1 MSSGQDKNIK
11 GYGRVMSRVYNR
23 SHSNLKAT
31 SSVLSHVTSTN
42 SGAKRPSVSS
52 VRTGVFS
59 DLPIVLNDYVPDTV
73 SKKDLKQSTVVK
85 PRRTLKSLVP
95 GKKPLLRVERNI
107 KYNETNSS
115 LNVCASAPSVLG
127 RNTESCPDS
136 HVRHC
141 LSSRSHS
148 RLKEL
153 KDEIKSYQD
162 TEQLLKLRS
171 RLYKR
176 CGVVLNDVG
185 RVAEDKA
192 VQAEDIDVKQDDFRT
207 QRRADAGAAVS
218 HEQMRSGPTVYP
230 VDRYMVKSGNKM
242 EMVNVTDDEIW
253 IPTSAIKPEDEAMLD
268 RLGDLL
274 RAAAQDLALVSGQ
287 LVPRTPRPTVL
298 PAPLDQQFNEKVHI
312 EEIVNAKFH
321 RYNIDEKPLPKK
333 SQETGTRNMCIK
345 PVPKTVNASVQVNRL
360 SKPTKPCKKNLAI
373 SRTKIV
379 QIDEHF
385 SDNVKDVKLNNAKC
399 SAGGPCVAY
408 NEFTYTYEEPKVKNC
423 NQKPLHVQEM
433 PSINIR
439 SELREQK
446 VLQLDI
452 LPEQKVSPD
461 NLETQTNVAVIA
473 LQHEPAPK
481 VEKRI
486 THYPQVVH
494 TAPPPTKPAVRRVSK
509 MLPCDTSDSTN
520 NTSTDADRAVSQKAH
535 KPSVRPPSRRISAI
549 VDSKSKNNAKSK
561 LTTKPPQNHR
571 NIDEWKK
578 KINTIYGLPS
588 TSRNRKTYPNQ
599 KLRTSPK
606 KTNPIRNEQILKS
619 QLNNAEYIPY
629 TKLTIGGIK
638 VSDIEREISDIPDKD
653 IPLSPI
659 LDKILTSRE
668 NSFHN
673 NPTKEGNK
681 HVLTTSDENLL
692 EEVLD
697 IERNV
702 TKTLRKNV
710 KEKVSPSKSNVSSE
724 TERSDKHMTYADDFE
739 EERTEHEL
747 SLSED
752 EVKNIPADDK
762 HETFNENVQTH
773 VHNATYTKSTN
784 LSLKNSVDIFE
795 FVHSID
801 TQDHATQSNPVYKI
815 SLKATQTSPRNIQ
828 PIHNDLWPTENTRE
842 ERDKKVNEELIK
854 KLIMD
859 ECSDILKKN
868 LAQPSTSE
876 NKEGKK
882 NFAASQKNTQTSP
895 AHVRSV
901 MTSPTKTKTR
911 TTSPLALALTVDR
924 QTSPAA
930 PAHREDLRI
939 ELDEI
944 NELALSI
951 NLSSPRFSLR
961 LPRTSRDV
969 LSNLD
974 ATPSKLESKPHNT
987 TVKFLNKCSSL
998 SSADG
1003 DYSSSDISSL
1013 GEIERKFKRKIKKNK
1028 IPTISESSG
1037 SSIVSKYSSDIS
1049 SVILPLRSEGE
1060 VSAGRGDVRKSRFS
1074 RSDGEVSVGQTL
1086 H

>member
-1 MSSGQDKNIK
+1 MNSGQDKNIK

-31 SSVLSHVTSTN
+31 SSVLSHVSSTN
-42 SGAKRPSVSS
+42 LGAKRPSVSS
-52 VRTGVFS
+52 ARAGVFS
-59 DLPIVLNDYVPDTV
+59 DLPIVLNDYVPDG
-73 SKKDLKQSTVVK
+73 KKDLKQSSVVK

-95 GKKPLLRVERNI
+95 GKKPLLTVERNV
-107 KYNETNSS
+107 KCNETARS

-127 RNTESCPDS
+127 RNTDGWPDS

-141 LSSRSHS
+141 LSSRSQS
-148 RLKEL
+148 RLKDL
-153 KDEIKSYQD
+153 KDEIKAYQD

-185 RVAEDKA
+185 QVAADKA
-192 VQAEDIDVKQDDFRT
+192 VQAEEIDVNQDDLRA

-230 VDRYMVKSGNKM
+230 VDRYMVKSSNKM
-242 EMVNVTDDEIW
+242 EMVNVNDDEIW
-253 IPTSAIKPEDEAMLD
+253 IPTPAISPEDEAMLD
-268 RLGDLL
+268 RLGGLL
-274 RAAAQDLALVSGQ
+274 RAAARDLALVSGQ
-287 LVPRTPRPTVL
+287 LAPRTPPPTVL
-298 PAPLDQQFNEKVHI
+298 PAPLDQEFNEKVRI
-312 EEIVNAKFH
+312 QEIVNAKFH
-321 RYNIDEKPLPKK
+321 RYNIEDKPLPRK
-333 SQETGTRNMCIK
+333 SQETGTRNNLCIK
-345 PVPKTVNASVQVNRL
+345 PFPKTVNASVQVNRL
-360 SKPTKPCKKNLAI
+360 SKSTKTCKKNLAI

-385 SDNVKDVKLNNAKC
+385 SDNVKDAKLNNGKC
-399 SAGGPCVAY
+399 SANGPFVAY
-408 NEFTYTYEEPKVKNC
+408 NEFSYTYEEPKVKNC

-452 LPEQKVSPD
+452 IPEQKATPD
-461 NLETQTNVAVIA
+461 NLETPSNVAVIA

-486 THYPQVVH
+486 THYPQVIQ
-494 TAPPPTKPAVRRVSK
+494 TAPLPAKPAVRRVSK
-509 MLPCDTSDSTN
+509 MLPCDTSESTN
-520 NTSTDADRAVSQKAH
+520 NLSSDAQDRTVSQKAH
-535 KPSVRPPSRRISAI
+535 KPVRFQSRRISAI

-561 LTTKPPQNHR
+561 ITTKTQNHR

-588 TSRNRKTYPNQ
+588 TSRNRKTGPYE
-599 KLRTSPK
+599 KLKKSPK
-606 KTNPIRNEQILKS
+606 KSNTIRDQQNLKS

-629 TKLTIGGIK
+629 TKLTLGGIK
-638 VSDIEREISDIPDKD
+638 VSDIEREISDIPDKN

-659 LDKILTSRE
+659 LDKILSSRE

-710 KEKVSPSKSNVSSE
+710 KEKVSPSKSNLSSE
-724 TERSDKHMTYADDFE
+724 SEKSDKQTYADDFE
-739 EERTEHEL
+739 EERTEHEN
-747 SLSED
+747 SLSDDELKNAPGDDPHENINED
-752 EVKNIPADDK
+752 VK
-762 HETFNENVQTH
+762 TH
-773 VHNATYTKSTN
+773 AHNTTYTKSSN

-801 TQDHATQSNPVYKI
+801 VQDHATQSNPVYKI

-828 PIHNDLWPTENTRE
+828 PIHNDLWPTENTRDE
-842 ERDKKVNEELIK
+842 TDKKLNEELIK

-876 NKEGKK
+876 NKEEGKK

-930 PAHREDLRI
+930 PAHRQDLRI
-939 ELDEI
+939 DLDEV

-974 ATPSKLESKPHNT
+974 ATPSKFENQPHNPT
-987 TVKFLNKCSSL
+987 TVKFINKCSSS

-1013 GEIERKFKRKIKKNK
+1013 GEIERKFKRKIRKNK

-1074 RSDGEVSVGQTL
+1074 RSEGEVSVGQTL